1 MSRKKPQKNHRIWER
16 PPHTFEQGINDD
28 CQFESCIIGETLD
41 ICFSHKHLVQN
52 GLGHIFALRKE
63 IEIRTLFNLL
73 DPLINAAGAS
83 VQVLSVYKANL
94 TETMATVLKN
104 LRIQRGFV
112 VYGKDTLDEISFSK
126 F

>member
-1 MSRKKPQKNHRIWER
+1 M
-16 PPHTFEQGINDD
+16 
-28 CQFESCIIGETLD
+28 
-41 ICFSHKHLVQN
+41 VQN
-52 GLGHIFALRKE
+52 GLGYIFALQKE

-83 VQVLSVYKANL
+83 VQVLSVYKPNL

-104 LRIQRGFV
+104 LRIQGGFV